1 MPDPTNAELAL
12 RQVELANF
20 VDAWLDQEYAFAF
33 GTVNGGSNGDGT
45 YPFTNLK
52 TGETVLR
59 KCVAQLQYEAST
71 PKVDK
76 KIGVGPFTMLPS
88 EINKVWLIG
97 NGTAQA
103 NISVRLPDA
112 PVGSQYMFI
121 QYGSGRLIFSAVAG
135 TIPNRQ
141 GFTRSAGKS
150 ALTLAICTAV
160 DANGHSEWTLG
171 GDMSLTNT

>member
-1 MPDPTNAELAL
+1 MADPTNAALAL
-12 RQVELANF
+12 RQVALE
-20 VDAWLDQEYAFAF
+20 DQMSAWLDQEYAFAF
-33 GTVNGGSNGDGT
+33 GTVNGGPNGDGT
-45 YPFTNLK
+45 FPFTNLK

-59 KCVAQLQYEAST
+59 KCAAQVQYEAST
-71 PKVDK
+71 PKMLK
-76 KIGVGPFTMLPS
+76 KTGLGPFTMLAS
-88 EINKVWLIG
+88 EINIVWLIG
-97 NGTAQA
+97 NGTAPA

-112 PVGSQYMFI
+112 PFGSQYMFI

-135 TIPNRQ
+135 TIVNRQ